1 MSGFPTNQPVNEEV
15 RAAPAGVL
23 VTLQGLFTPAEL
35 DAIEAHGE
43 SLTPE
48 KADSPADQARIT
60 RVAWMKRGPEA
71 EWLHGRIEKTVLE
84 MNSRLYKYD
93 LYGLKESFQYSVY
106 ESAEGGH
113 YHWHVDTS
121 QTVERKLSLTLQLSE
136 PWSYEGG
143 DLILQAGEGTF
154 TANRTRGA
162 LVFFPSYM
170 LHRVTP
176 VTSGI
181 RKSLVVWVA
190 GPPYR

>member
-1 MSGFPTNQPVNEEV
+1 M
-15 RAAPAGVL
+15 L
-23 VTLQGLFTPAEL
+23 VTLQGLFTPGEL
-35 DAIEAHGE
+35 DAIEAYGE
-43 SLTPE
+43 SLMPM

-121 QTVERKLSLTLQLSE
+121 QTVERKHPDPATQRKTLV
-136 PWSYEGG
+136 YEGG
-143 DLILQAGEGTF
+143 DLIASGRRDIHRQRAAARWCVPFLYAPPGDAGH
-154 TANRTRGA
+154 RGH
-162 LVFFPSYM
+162 PQ
-170 LHRVTP
+170 
-176 VTSGI
+176 
-181 RKSLVVWVA
+181 VA
-190 GPPYR
+190 GGMGSPGPPYR